1 MNCKILAISCIFAAV
16 MISGPANAGTFKNPK
31 ATPTVAF
38 RGDGS
43 DPAGVIKVENGMS
56 LNGMSSVIIPQFTV
70 EFVEA
75 TDGLGV
81 TRDQNISVTY
91 HLAGV
96 SDAERQ
102 AITDRLYA
110 RFVASLEARG
120 IKVAGPAQAA
130 STRAWSP
137 VAANAK
143 TEPANLKR
151 ATLETRIFSA
161 GGAPYLMPSDA
172 QAAPGAAASATK
184 TASQGLAVGGMFNS
198 RLAGAAR
205 MAQGAAALS
214 KVGAGLSS
222 FSGALAYAKMEPELA
237 AERQAAVISVRL
249 VVGLRETDK
258 PNQLFASLRTASS
271 LVGEPHLS
279 ILSDGTALSLYAPN
293 PKLART
299 QVKVASDLLI
309 TEDLL
314 QGRTSLRNGALGT
327 ASNVAARGAFL
338 ASVVAGGGV
347 DLYQSH
353 HVDCATDPVAFATA
367 VERNLYN
374 LAELMLS
381 RLP

>member
-1 MNCKILAISCIFAAV
+1 MKNNVLAISCIIAA
-16 MISGPANAGTFKNPK
+16 MTISGPAGAGTFKNPK
-31 ATPTVAF
+31 ATPTVEFKA
-38 RGDGS
+38 DGS
-43 DPAGVIKVENGMS
+43 DAAGVIKVENGAS
-56 LNGMSSVIIPQFTV
+56 LSGVSSVIIPQFTV

-110 RFVASLEARG
+110 RFVANLEARG
-120 IKVAGPAQAA
+120 LKVAGPGQAA
-130 STRAWSP
+130 STRAWSGI
-137 VAANAK
+137 AANAK
-143 TEPANLKR
+143 TQPTNLTR

-161 GGAPYLMPSDA
+161 GGAPYLTPSDA
-172 QAAPGAAASATK
+172 QGAPGAAASATK

-214 KVGAGLSS
+214 KVGAGLTS
-222 FSGALAYAKMEPELA
+222 FNGALAYAKMEPELA
-237 AERQAAVISVRL
+237 AETQAAVMSVRL

-271 LVGEPHLS
+271 LVGEPRLS
-279 ILSDGTALSLYAPN
+279 ILSDGTALSFYAPN
-293 PKLART
+293 SKMART
-299 QVKVASDLLI
+299 QVKVASDLLMA
-309 TEDLL
+309 EDLL

-347 DLYQSH
+347 DLYQNH
-353 HVDCATDPVAFATA
+353 HVDCAPEPSAFSAA
-367 VERNLYN
+367 VERNLTGV
-374 LAELMLS
+374 ADLMLS
-381 RLP
+381 AL